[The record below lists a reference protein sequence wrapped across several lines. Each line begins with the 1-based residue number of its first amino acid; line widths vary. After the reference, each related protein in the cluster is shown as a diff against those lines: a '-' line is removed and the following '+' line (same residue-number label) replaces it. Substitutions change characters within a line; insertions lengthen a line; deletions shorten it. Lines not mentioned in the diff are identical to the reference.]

1 MKRRQALTVWTA
13 LAASSWS
20 AWPTDTQAQTTPDT
34 AAILRTGGCVVL
46 LRHAQT
52 EPGIGDPPNFRLDQ
66 CSTQRNLSA
75 DGRMQS
81 RRIGQ
86 WFKDRKLQPSAVQ
99 SSIWCRCKDTAD
111 LAFGSHT
118 VLPALASTF
127 EAGSGQVSQGGQTR
141 TLRAL
146 LEAMRPG
153 KFEVWVT
160 HQVNITALTAEVAAM
175 GEALIVDSNAKVLA
189 RTRFG

>member
-1 MKRRQALTVWTA
+1 MKRREALTVWTA

-20 AWPTDTQAQTTPDT
+20 AWPTGTQAQATPDM

-75 DGRMQS
+75 DGRVQA

-86 WFKDRKLQPSAVQ
+86 WFEDRKLQASAVQ

-111 LAFGSHT
+111 LAFGTHT

-127 EAGSGQVSQGGQTR
+127 ENSAAQAGQTQTLHALLRTVRSGQ
-141 TLRAL
+141 
-146 LEAMRPG
+146 
-153 KFEVWVT
+153 FEVWVS
-160 HQVNITALTAEVAAM
+160 HQVNITALTGEVPAM
-175 GEALIVDSNAKVLA
+175 GEALIVDNNAKVLA